1 MTPPDEN
8 NNHEDGYI
16 VEYIV
21 IGKSA
26 KATAFD
32 PVTLRE
38 ASVVGAREL
47 PRQQLGKLAVKKLI
61 YMLKKNNTGQDQK

>member
-1 MTPPDEN
+1 VTPPSGN
-8 NNHEDGYI
+8 NNSEDGYI

-21 IGKSA
+21 IGNSV

-38 ASVVGAREL
+38 VSVVGAREM

-61 YMLKKNNTGQDQK
+61 YVLKKNSGVQD

>member
-1 MTPPDEN
+1 VTPSNGN
-8 NNHEDGYI
+8 NDSEEGYI

-21 IGKSA
+21 IGNSV

-38 ASVVGAREL
+38 VSVVGAREL
-47 PRQQLGKLAVKKLI
+47 ARQQLGKLAVKKLI
-61 YMLKKNNTGQDQK
+61 YMLKKNIAK